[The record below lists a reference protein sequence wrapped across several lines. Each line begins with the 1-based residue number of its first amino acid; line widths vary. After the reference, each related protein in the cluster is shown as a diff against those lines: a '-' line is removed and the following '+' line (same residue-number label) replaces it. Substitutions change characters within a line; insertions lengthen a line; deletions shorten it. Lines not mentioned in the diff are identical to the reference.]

1 MQFEHDLRALFDQ
14 APADADAARFAA
26 RVDRR
31 IVSRQRM
38 AAGLISVLGLA
49 GLAIAFLMFR
59 PSLGE
64 LDVGPSILSPEN
76 LLASAGDIGELAQA
90 VRRLQEN
97 PALLEELGKNARNAV
112 GQFDR
117 ETVLSRFLSWIKEA
131 VTGGKN
137 AQP

>member
-1 MQFEHDLRALFDQ
+1 MAEMQFEHDLRALFDQ

-76 LLASAGDIGELAQA
+76 LLASAGDIGLW
-90 VRRLQEN
+90 
-97 PALLEELGKNARNAV
+97 AV
-112 GQFDR
+112 GIVVVTLGWAGLQ
-117 ETVLSRFLSWIKEA
+117 LAGSEA
-131 VTGGKN
+131 
-137 AQP
+137 